1 MREVVLDTETTGLDY
16 NKGDRLV
23 EIGALEL
30 INHIPTGKTFHSYL
44 NPSIEKEMPNES
56 FKVHGLTTE
65 FLSNK
70 PFFSEVVERFLAF
83 LGDSNLII
91 HNAKFDIGFINYELQ
106 LLENSNQQVYKRLP
120 HKEIRKEIIID
131 TLEIAK
137 ALYPGKSVSL
147 DSLCIKFGIDNR
159 RKGKHGALIDSE
171 ILSEV
176 YLELSGGKQPGF
188 EFSSFGLEN
197 KDVLENSKERKKFT
211 RKNLLTGNRLSK
223 EEIKLH
229 SEYISEMKKNYWTLF
244 LILVLS
250 KSKKLMFLISIL
262 GIPLSIIV

>member
-23 EIGALEL
+23 EIGAIEL

-44 NPSIEKEMPNES
+44 NPLLEGEMPQES
-56 FKVHGLTTE
+56 FEVHGLTTE

-70 PFFSEVVERFLAF
+70 PLFSEVVESLLVF
-83 LGDSNLII
+83 LGESNLII
-91 HNAKFDIGFINYELQ
+91 HNAKFDIGFINHELQ
-106 LLENSNQQVYKRLP
+106 LLENSNQQVYERLP
-120 HKEIRKEIIID
+120 YREIRKETIID

-137 ALYPGKSVSL
+137 SLYPGKSVSL
-147 DSLCIKFGIDNR
+147 DSLCVKFGINNK

-188 EFSSFGLEN
+188 EFSSLDFDTIEIAKN
-197 KDVLENSKERKKFT
+197 ASEKKKFI
-211 RKNLLTGNRLSK
+211 RKNPIVGNRLSK
-223 EEIKLH
+223 EEVKLH
-229 SEYISEMKKNYWTLF
+229 GEFISEMKKNFW
-244 LILVLS
+244 S
-250 KSKKLMFLISIL
+250 
-262 GIPLSIIV
+262 